1 MILKQK
7 RAFSLLI
14 AIFTILLLSLVATYI
29 FYASSIVSK
38 SGGLQYQREQSIIL
52 ARSYTEYAVMAIE
65 ANKRTTNCTKEIK
78 ANIGNPNSGNGYR
91 ILVKISYI
99 GNKKYI
105 DSCPNTIAK
114 LNNLDPDTLTAIID
128 VYVSYKDL
136 NHPDITNAN
145 TPWQTYHRRSI
156 QKI

>member
-1 MILKQK
+1 MIAKK
-7 RAFSLLI
+7 REAFSLLI
-14 AIFTILLLSLVATYI
+14 AIFTILLLSLVASYI

-52 ARSYTEYAVMAIE
+52 ARSYTEYAVMALQ
-65 ANKRTTNCTKEIK
+65 ANKRDTTCTKEIR
-78 ANIGNPNSGNGYR
+78 ANIGNPNSGNGYK

-99 GNKKYI
+99 GNKKYLTK
-105 DSCPNTIAK
+105 CTNAIAK
-114 LNNLDPDTLTAIID
+114 LNNSDPDTLSAIID
-128 VYVSYKDL
+128 VYVMYKDAL
-136 NHPDITNAN
+136 HPDKSNPN